1 MRMAWCRAALWAFVR
16 RWAAYLLT
24 GFGVLVIGMS
34 GGVAATLATVQSLC
48 AWTVLPLFHAVAEPA
63 WTVPATLLQTSFGA
77 LLVWGMR
84 PLLWPARWGAAERAL
99 PLARR
104 ELLASDCRVVP
115 LGLLPFIVVCAI
127 GARALIADQPAW
139 LSPLRAGV
147 ALLVALVGSV
157 VVGVG
162 MLQWLRRRPVSPER
176 RAIAGSAAGT
186 GTAPRASVTS
196 PITAF
201 GWMRALLVW
210 PLWRGP
216 ARRSGIALVL
226 GTVLACMPAAAI
238 VRWPAAAAWC
248 IAAHA
253 ALSLAAVTRA
263 NGLLRFELAPLLPAC
278 APLPVPARS
287 IHAGRDAMALLP
299 LGVSAAPLALA
310 CLAQPG
316 VRPAVLAGYLLGCV
330 AGTVFEVRAVPRE
343 AADKAGRWVFSLVVM
358 IAFASEVMGE

>member
-1 MRMAWCRAALWAFVR
+1 MRMAWCRAALSAFVR

-34 GGVAATLATVQSLC
+34 GGVGATLGTVQSLC

-63 WTVPATLLQTSFGA
+63 WIVPATVVQAAAGG

-104 ELLASDCRVVP
+104 ELLVSDCRVVP
-115 LGLLPFIVVCAI
+115 MGLLPFFVVCAV
-127 GARALIADQPAW
+127 GARALIADPPAW
-139 LSPLRAGV
+139 LLPLRAGA
-147 ALLVALVGSV
+147 ALTVALVGSV
-157 VVGVG
+157 VIGVG
-162 MLQWLRRRPVSPER
+162 MLQWLRRRPVSPAR
-176 RAIAGSAAGT
+176 RAIVGSMVMNGV
-186 GTAPRASVTS
+186 APLGSGASPVA
-196 PITAF
+196 AF
-201 GWMRALLVW
+201 GWWRALLVW

-216 ARRSGIALVL
+216 ARRSGIALAV
-226 GTVLACMPAAAI
+226 GTALACMPAAAL

-253 ALSLAAVTRA
+253 SLSLVAVTRA
-263 NGLLRFELAPLLPAC
+263 HGLLRLELAPLLHAC
-278 APLPVPARS
+278 SPLPIPARS
-287 IHAGRDAMALLP
+287 VRCVRDAMALVP
-299 LGVSAAPLALA
+299 LTVSAVPLALA

-316 VRPAVLAGYLLGCV
+316 LRPAVLAGYLLVCV
-330 AGTVFEVRAVPRE
+330 AGAVFEVRAVPRE

-358 IAFASEVMGE
+358 IAFASEVMG